1 MMMPIFVLSVV
12 FFNLLFFIA
21 RFISLFFFLFSFLCF
36 LL

>member
-1 MMMPIFVLSVV
+1 MMLIFVLSVV

-21 RFISLFFFLFSFLCF
+21 CFISLFFFFLCF